1 MVLEREDSNLGCCS
15 GREMELEERFKMYV
29 RGGFVEG
36 VGVVVE
42 GGKYKNSRLSF
53 SERW

>member
-15 GREMELEERFKMYV
+15 GREMELEERLKMHV
-29 RGGFVEG
+29 RGGLAEG
-36 VGVVVE
+36 VGVAAE
-42 GGKYKNSRLSF
+42 GGKHKNSRPSF